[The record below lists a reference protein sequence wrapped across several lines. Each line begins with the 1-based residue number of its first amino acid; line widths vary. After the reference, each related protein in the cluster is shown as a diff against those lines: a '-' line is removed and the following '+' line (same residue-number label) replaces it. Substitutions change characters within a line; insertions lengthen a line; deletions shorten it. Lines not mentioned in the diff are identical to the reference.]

1 MSSDKLADAQR
12 IYDEWHAGFTTGDMA
27 RVAALYAED
36 AVFESPAVFG
46 QFPDA
51 EEGILVGR
59 DKVRELFEFNLNNL
73 SGAFGDLYRD
83 TKFYADG
90 EYLTWEYPRITPS
103 GEQIDLFESIDIKD
117 GLIAY
122 HRVYWGWRGLKN
134 LIAAGV
140 RNAAS

>member
-51 EEGILVGR
+51 EEGILMGR

-73 SGAFGDLYRD
+73 SGASATCTATRSS
-83 TKFYADG
+83 
-90 EYLTWEYPRITPS
+90 TPTGS
-103 GEQIDLFESIDIKD
+103 TSHGNTRAS
-117 GLIAY
+117 
-122 HRVYWGWRGLKN
+122 HRRVNRSTSSN
-134 LIAAGV
+134 RSTSRMA
-140 RNAAS
+140 